1 MKAVSYT
8 HLGIVLGLPLA
19 FVRVY
24 GNKTLRGLVI
34 GFSELFRGTPVLI
47 QLFLLYY
54 GFPQIGI
61 TLEPNVC
68 AVIILGVNSAAFQIE
83 YLRSAIE
90 SVGNKQLEAA
100 RSLGMT
106 RVKAMIHIIIPQA
119 VRLILPNWS
128 NEAISMIK
136 NTGILYLIAVLDLMG
151 QTKRIISKF
160 YNPIDSYALVAL
172 FYLAVVTIISLIFNY
187 VEKKLRIPG
196 LVLEDN
202 R

>member
-1 MKAVSYT
+1 PIARGDIRMSEEFISYAIPYMFDGLWIT
-8 HLGIVLGLPLA
+8 LKLAAASLLLGIVLGLPLA

-90 SVGNKQLEAA
+90 SVGN
-100 RSLGMT
+100 
-106 RVKAMIHIIIPQA
+106 
-119 VRLILPNWS
+119 
-128 NEAISMIK
+128 
-136 NTGILYLIAVLDLMG
+136 
-151 QTKRIISKF
+151 
-160 YNPIDSYALVAL
+160 
-172 FYLAVVTIISLIFNY
+172 
-187 VEKKLRIPG
+187 
-196 LVLEDN
+196 
-202 R
+202 